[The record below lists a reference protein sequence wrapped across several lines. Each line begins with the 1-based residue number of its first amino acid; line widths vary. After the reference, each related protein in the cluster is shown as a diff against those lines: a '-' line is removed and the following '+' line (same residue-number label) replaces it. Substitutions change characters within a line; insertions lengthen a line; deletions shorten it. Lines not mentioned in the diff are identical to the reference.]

1 VTTPLDPAGAASLAA
16 AAGELIAPLAPAA
29 TPEPLPWVAA
39 AQPARVEVDTTARYP
54 LLLVT
59 LLADLELDAVVVSP
73 TLLSGGAAAAQPAA
87 RFAPWTQ
94 AGSAVVAAVPP
105 VDDAGTAA
113 PFRLE
118 CTATRITPD
127 GAETPLVAATLR
139 ETVRVDLVQ
148 GLLGR
153 LLAVILAEKP
163 RLRRQA
169 RELRAMR
176 TLAVAAGNALDR
188 TGSDLRCPRF
198 ADELVWDPA
207 RRTPSTRPLSP
218 PGALEDD
225 VSYRARLQVLRG
237 LRLPSPP
244 WIDSVVNGPGPPE
257 QPGTGW
263 MAAVGLMD
271 RIAID
276 ESANALLLAFRLI
289 APGSPHG
296 REQLLDAIRR
306 IHLVW
311 PAGSAAGDAAHL
323 GRMVPPSVRHRTDA
337 TRVALASW
345 SAPSDEPVAPSLAAA
360 LQVLDERCQRLGARP
375 WPALLAGQR
384 DAGGSRFELGLGGRL
399 AAPDPARLDAAVA
412 AAGGDPGLAPRP
424 RDIDPA
430 GAWLLTACGLRTV
443 EQDSDHSVF
452 ISTVPMGPLVI
463 DVEPSPDDPIP
474 LTMAAR
480 LPTAADP
487 SHDAPMAEVVATVAA
502 TGLVPEPAPAGV
514 LAAMQ
519 PAQALPGLDVV
530 LAAVGLPVVDQ
541 VAGFVARMGGISARD
556 YAIFDL
562 GPDRTRAARADPATL
577 AELLDVAQR
586 ADASSAVAIVTGG
599 GTLALILSV
608 VGLPLAGSNLAAR
621 HTVFYRWEARGL
633 AGTAAAVAPRRGP
646 AVQVRGPGVG
656 ISLVSCLVHLREG
669 ANDPYEWRPALPPGS
684 LLTLRQYEHLMNIVE
699 LVTPVGVRA
708 DTSAIR
714 HQHVDV
720 DGSGAPVP
728 LPASAARTYRHYRTL
743 R

>member
-1 VTTPLDPAGAASLAA
+1 VATSLDSAGAASLAA
-16 AAGELIAPLAPAA
+16 AARELIAPLAPSA

-39 AQPARVEVDTTARYP
+39 AQPARVEVDTVVRYP

-73 TLLSGGAAAAQPAA
+73 TLLGGGTAAAQPAA

-94 AGSAVVAAVPP
+94 AGSALVAAVPP

-113 PFRLE
+113 PFELE
-118 CTATRITPD
+118 CVATRITPD
-127 GAETPLVAATLR
+127 GTETPLAAATLR

-153 LLAVILAEKP
+153 LLAVIMAEKP

-176 TLAVAAGNALDR
+176 TLAVAARNALDR
-188 TGSDLRCPRF
+188 TGADLGCPRF
-198 ADELVWDPA
+198 RDELVWDPE
-207 RRTPSTRPLSP
+207 RRTPSTRPLDP
-218 PGALEDD
+218 PGTLEDD
-225 VSYRARLQVLRG
+225 ASYRTRLQVLRG
-237 LRLPSPP
+237 VRLASPA

-257 QPGTGW
+257 RPGAGW
-263 MAAVGLMD
+263 MAGVGLTD

-276 ESANALLLAFRLI
+276 ESSNALLLAFRLV
-289 APGSPHG
+289 APDLPHG

-306 IHLVW
+306 VHLVW

-323 GRMVPPSVRHRTDA
+323 DRMVPPSVRDRTGA
-337 TRVALASW
+337 TRAALANW
-345 SAPSDEPVAPSLAAA
+345 SAPPDQPVAPSLATA

-384 DAGGSRFELGLGGRL
+384 DAGGSRFELGFGGLL
-399 AAPDPARLDAAVA
+399 AAPDPAQLDAAVA
-412 AAGGDPGLAPRP
+412 AAVGDPDLAPRP
-424 RDIDPA
+424 RDADPA
-430 GAWLLTACGLRTV
+430 GAWLLAACGLRTA
-443 EQDSDHSVF
+443 EQDPDGAVF
-452 ISTVPMGPLVI
+452 ISTVPMGPLVV
-463 DVEPSPDDPIP
+463 DVEPSPEAPIP
-474 LTMAAR
+474 LTLAAR

-487 SHDAPMAEVVATVAA
+487 SHDAPMAEVVARVAGA
-502 TGLVPEPAPAGV
+502 DLAPAPAPQDV

-519 PAQALPGLDVV
+519 PARALRGLDVV
-530 LAAVGLPVVDQ
+530 LAAVGLPVVDE
-541 VAGFVARMGGISARD
+541 VDGFVARMGGIPTRQ

-562 GPDRTRAARADPATL
+562 GPRRTSAALADPATL

-586 ADASSAVAIVTGG
+586 ADASSAVAIVTEA

-633 AGTAAAVAPRRGP
+633 AGTAAEVSPRRGP
-646 AVQVRGPGVG
+646 AVRIRTPGVG

-669 ANDPYEWRPALPPGS
+669 ANDPYEWRPTLPPGA

-708 DTSAIR
+708 DTWTIR
-714 HQHVDV
+714 HHHVDV
-720 DGSGAPVP
+720 DGSGVPVP
-728 LPASAARTYRHYRTL
+728 LPPSAARTYRHYRSL

>member
-1 VTTPLDPAGAASLAA
+1 VTTPLDSAGAASLAA

-39 AQPARVEVDTTARYP
+39 AQRARVEVDTTSRYP

-73 TLLSGGAAAAQPAA
+73 TLRSGGAAAAQPAA

-105 VDDAGTAA
+105 VDDAGTAV

-127 GAETPLVAATLR
+127 GAETPLAAATLR

-153 LLAVILAEKP
+153 LLAVIMAEKP
-163 RLRRQA
+163 RLRGQA

-176 TLAVAAGNALDR
+176 TLAVAARNALDR
-188 TGSDLRCPRF
+188 TGFDLRCPRF
-198 ADELVWDPA
+198 ADELVWDPE
-207 RRTPSTRPLSP
+207 RRTPSTRPLDP

-225 VSYRARLQVLRG
+225 ASYRARLQVLRG
-237 LRLPSPP
+237 VRLASPP

-257 QPGTGW
+257 NPGSGW
-263 MAAVGLMD
+263 MAAVGFTD

-276 ESANALLLAFRLI
+276 ESSNALLLAFRLV
-289 APGSPHG
+289 APGSPDG
-296 REQLLDAIRR
+296 RERLLDAIRR
-306 IHLVW
+306 VHLVW
-311 PAGSAAGDAAHL
+311 PAASEAGDAAHL
-323 GRMVPPSVRHRTDA
+323 GRMVTPTVRDRTVA
-337 TRVALASW
+337 ARAALANW
-345 SAPSDEPVAPSLAAA
+345 SAPPDQPVAPSLATA
-360 LQVLDERCQRLGARP
+360 LRVLDERCQRLGARP
-375 WPALLAGQR
+375 WPELLAGQR
-384 DAGGSRFELGLGGRL
+384 DAGGSRFELGFGGLL
-399 AAPDPARLDAAVA
+399 AAPDPAQLDAAVA
-412 AAGGDPGLAPRP
+412 AAAGDPGLAPRP
-424 RDIDPA
+424 RDADPV
-430 GAWLLTACGLRTV
+430 GAWLLSACGLRTA
-443 EQDSDHSVF
+443 EQDPDGSVF
-452 ISTVPMGPLVI
+452 ISTVPMGPLVV
-463 DVEPSPDDPIP
+463 DVEPSPEDPIP

-487 SHDAPMAEVVATVAA
+487 SHDAPMAEVVARVAQA
-502 TGLVPEPAPAGV
+502 DLAPEPAPQDV

-519 PAQALPGLDVV
+519 PTEALPGLDVV

-541 VAGFVARMGGISARD
+541 VDRFVARMGGIPARD

-562 GPDRTRAARADPATL
+562 GPRRTSAALADPVTL

-586 ADASSAVAIVTGG
+586 ADASSAVAIVTSG

-633 AGTAAAVAPRRGP
+633 AGTAVEVAPRRGP
-646 AVQVRGPGVG
+646 AVRVRSPGVG
-656 ISLVSCLVHLREG
+656 ISLVSCLVHLRSG

-708 DTSAIR
+708 DTWTIR
-714 HQHVDV
+714 HHHVDV
-720 DGSGAPVP
+720 DGSGVPVP
-728 LPASAARTYRHYRTL
+728 LPPSAARTYRHYRSL